1 MNKSKNRGVG
11 ELAKNQPGER
21 QYTCQHRESNIQMD
35 RNRGGWKNERKEKGE
50 REQEQRDSNH

>member
-21 QYTCQHRESNIQMD
+21 QYTCQRRESNIQMD
-35 RNRGGWKNERKEKGE
+35 RNRGGWKNERKEKGGKGT
-50 REQEQRDSNH
+50 RTKGQ